1 MNKGFLDIKVG
12 DVVIAYDENTSHD
25 YLEHIIKITS
35 IEYEKDYVTETNPNG
50 MHCYGDDLEEEE
62 WGDDY
67 LTHVNE
73 VNFVGFKR

>member
-1 MNKGFLDIKVG
+1 MSKEFLDIKVG

-25 YLEHIIKITS
+25 YLEHIIKIAS

-50 MHCYGDDLEEEE
+50 MHCYGVDLEEEE
-62 WGDDY
+62 WGDDC

-73 VNFVGFKR
+73 MNFVDFR